1 MALTT
6 SIDIDTGGTFTDVFV
21 VRGGVPHTAKV
32 LTTPHDLALCF
43 QQGIE
48 KSAGELGLE
57 VGELLRETRTVRYS
71 TTVGTN
77 AIIQRTGPRLGLI
90 AGAGGDALYADAERS
105 GAVFDLFLARDM
117 VATVGAEA
125 DGAAAGAAVKA
136 LLDGS
141 ARGLVCA
148 LPGGDGEDVVRER
161 FEEQYPKHCLDAVPL
176 LLSREIAIDDDDFRR
191 TATAL
196 FNAYVHPDVA
206 AYLYRAEDFL
216 RDNGYR
222 RPLLVV
228 HNDGGCARVAKT
240 VAARTYNS
248 GPTAGLMGA
257 REIAALY
264 GLDDLVT
271 FDMGGTS
278 LDVAILAGGEMP
290 LRERGHVEGVE
301 VSFPLPDLLALG
313 AGGGSIVHRDD
324 GGEVRAGPQSAG
336 ARPGPACFG
345 FGGTDATLTDANVVL
360 GIVAPDR
367 FLGGSMALDADRART
382 ALAAIGDDPVAVAAQ
397 ARLAVEADMG
407 ARVAAELA
415 GRGIDAGGATMLAY
429 GGAGPMHAAGI
440 AAAAGIGRILTV
452 PFAAVFCALA
462 ARLRPDVV
470 HTYEAPSGVGALA
483 ALHKRALR
491 DMRGEGFAADVVSI
505 NEGPANGTVTLRASA
520 VLEHFHFSAGA
531 TSGSAGPPRE
541 SRTVHWPGSGDA
553 ETPIHEAAAL
563 TGGAQISGP
572 AIVEAPDTT
581 IVVPAGWTFEID
593 EYGNGRLE
601 AAR

>member
-21 VRGGVPHTAKV
+21 VRDGVPHTAKV

-57 VGELLRETRTVRYS
+57 VGELLRQTRTVRYS

-90 AGAGGDALYADAERS
+90 AGAGGDALYADAAQA

-117 VATVGAEA
+117 VATVGA
-125 DGAAAGAAVKA
+125 DGDGDAAGSAVKV

-176 LLSREIAIDDDDFRR
+176 LLSREIAIDSDDFRR

-264 GLDDLVT
+264 GLEDLVT

-324 GGEVRAGPQSAG
+324 GGEVRVGPRSAG

-360 GIVAPDR
+360 GILAPDR
-367 FLGGSMALDADRART
+367 FLGGSMALDAERART
-382 ALAAIGDDPVAVAAQ
+382 ALAAVGDDAVAVAAQ

-415 GRGIDAGGATMLAY
+415 GRGIDAAGATMLAY

-452 PFAAVFCALA
+452 PFAAVFSAFGA
-462 ARLRPDVV
+462 SSADVV
-470 HTYEAPSGVGALA
+470 HTYEAPSGDGALA
-483 ALHKRALR
+483 ALRERALR
-491 DMRGEGFAADVVSI
+491 DMRGEGFAADAVVI
-505 NEGPANGTVTLRASA
+505 DEGPANGTVTLRASA
-520 VLEHFHFSAGA
+520 ALEHFRFAAGA
-531 TSGSAGPPRE
+531 TGGSAGPPRE
-541 SRTVHWPGSGDA
+541 SRNVHWPGTGDA
-553 ETPIHEAAAL
+553 DTPIHEAAAL
-563 TGGAQISGP
+563 TGGAQIAGP

-581 IVVPAGWTFEID
+581 IVVPAGWSFAID